1 MRDKI
6 DIEKRILETIKLTA
20 KNRKLLDKEHQEK
33 LDAAMMRY
41 LVSNDPGYAL
51 SIYMIYEK
59 YAEEEER

>member
-41 LVSNDPGYAL
+41 LIRTDPGYAL